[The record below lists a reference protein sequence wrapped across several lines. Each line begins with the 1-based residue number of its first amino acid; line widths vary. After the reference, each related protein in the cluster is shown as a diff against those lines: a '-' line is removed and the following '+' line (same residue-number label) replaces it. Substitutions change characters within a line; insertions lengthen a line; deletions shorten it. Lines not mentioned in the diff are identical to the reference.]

1 MFKDRNMKKAHYKSV
16 LICFFIINL
25 NFAQTWQWAIAG
37 NGPFTID
44 EASGCATDAS
54 GNVFITGNS
63 QSQPFTLGSQ
73 TINSPGYDMPYI
85 AKIDPN
91 GNTLWIKN
99 SGGAGVNSF
108 RNSICTDPNGNAIIT
123 GNFYGTT
130 ITFGSYTLASANAST
145 EDLYVVK
152 YDPSGNVLWAKQ
164 AGGNSNDLSYSVTSD
179 LNGNVYLTGYF
190 RSPTI
195 VFGSYTLTNS
205 GLANVFIVKYDPSG
219 NVIWAKSAGD
229 LGFDVGSAVT
239 TDSNGNVYLS
249 GQFSSS
255 TITFGSTV
263 LLQTG
268 ANNMFLVKYDSSGNV
283 LWAKR
288 SVSAGNINISG
299 ITADPLGNLYLIGHT
314 ADGSPVFFDSY
325 SDNSSVQGN
334 AFFVKYN
341 NSGNALWVKSVSA
354 NSSKGWA
361 ICSNVNSVNIIGGFT
376 GTSISF
382 GAINVNITSSLS
394 DPLYIATYDLNGN
407 AVFGAAFEYGGND
420 QSGICVDNSCN
431 VFVTG
436 ENSSPTSSFS
446 FGSITLPPLS
456 HEDVFV
462 AKLSFNCPITG
473 IELASKSNENISI
486 FPNPNNGAFTININN
501 EIQNGEF
508 VLINSLGQKI
518 YSQKIERGINNLS
531 VNDVS
536 DGLYHYY
543 ILQNKQ
549 QQNSGNFIIKKP

>member
-1 MFKDRNMKKAHYKSV
+1 LFKVQNMKKAHYKSV

-73 TINSPGYDMPYI
+73 TITSPGYDMPYI

-314 ADGSPVFFDSY
+314 ANGWPVSFDSY

-420 QSGICVDNSCN
+420 QSGICVDNFCN

-436 ENSSPTSSFS
+436 ENSSPTFSFS

>member
-73 TINSPGYDMPYI
+73 TITSPGYDMPYI